1 MKKTFVWY
9 LLLGISQFIGAQVV
23 TIGDR
28 ETGQAVESAILVS
41 SNPSATA
48 ITNTKGQAEIRAFK
62 GAERIEIRALGYQ
75 TETTDFA
82 TLEAGAF
89 RFSLL
94 PTNIHFDEVVVS
106 ATRWKQKSKEIPIK
120 VVAISPKD
128 IALLNPQTAADLLAR
143 SGHVFV
149 QKSQQGGG
157 SPMIRG
163 FATNRLIYTVDGVR
177 MNTAIFRGGN
187 IQNVISLDPFATEK
201 AEVAFGPGSVIYG
214 SDAIGGVM
222 SFQTLTPQLSL
233 DGSPLITG
241 KGLARYA
248 SANGE
253 QTGHFDINVGW
264 DKWALVS
271 SISANKF
278 GDLRMGKHG
287 PDEYLRPFYV
297 QRIDNEDV
305 IVINEDPRV
314 QRPSGYEQINMLQKL
329 RFSPNEK
336 WDIQYGFHFSETS
349 EYARY
354 DRHIRYRN
362 NGQPRYGEWAYGPQI
377 WRMNNLSVSH
387 KSGNVLYDEVNL
399 RLARQYFEE
408 SRIDRDINNT
418 ERHTRLEKVLA
429 HSANL
434 DFSKLVG
441 TKHKV
446 FYGMELVHNG
456 VTSTGVDTDISTG
469 MSVEGPAR
477 YPQSNW
483 ASYGV
488 YVTDQFNVSE
498 KLSLQAGARYNHF
511 NLDATFDTRFYPF
524 PFTEARLNQGAL
536 TGSLGFVYRPTRQ
549 WVLSANGATAFRAP
563 NVDDI
568 GKVFDSAP
576 GIVVVPNPDLREEYA
591 LSGDVGIARLFGDF
605 LKIDLTGYY
614 TQLQNALVRRDF
626 QLNGLDSI
634 EYDGTLSR
642 VQAIQNAA
650 TANVYGIQA
659 GFELKLPRG
668 FGISSDFNYQKGEE
682 ELDDGSKSRS
692 RHAAPWFGVSR
703 LTYSA
708 NNLSLQVSAEYS
720 GEAKFEDL
728 PFEEQAKTEI
738 YARDANGKPYSP
750 AWYTLNFNAMYRFAE
765 QLSISAGLENLT
777 DQRYRPY
784 SSGIVAPGRNFI
796 LSFRANF

>member
-1 MKKTFVWY
+1 MKKTFVWC
-9 LLLGISQFIGAQVV
+9 LLLGISQIIGAQVV
-23 TIGDR
+23 TISDR

-41 SNPSATA
+41 ANPAATV
-48 ITNTKGQAEIRAFK
+48 ITNTRGQAEIRAFQ
-62 GAERIEIRALGYQ
+62 GTERIEIRALGYQ
-75 TETTDFA
+75 TETTDYA
-82 TLEAGAF
+82 TLEARAF

-94 PTNIHFDEVVVS
+94 ATNIHFDEVVVS
-106 ATRWKQKSKEIPIK
+106 ATRWNQKSKEIPVKI
-120 VVAISPKD
+120 VAISPKD
-128 IALLNPQTAADLLAR
+128 IALLNPQTAADLLAN
-143 SGHVFV
+143 SGYVFM

-222 SFQTLTPQLSL
+222 SFQTLTPQFSL
-233 DGSPLITG
+233 DGTPLITG
-241 KGLARYA
+241 KGLARSA
-248 SANGE
+248 SANQE

-264 DKWALVS
+264 NKWAMVS
-271 SISANKF
+271 SISSNDF

-287 PDEYLRPFYV
+287 PAEYLRPFYV
-297 QRIDNEDV
+297 QRIDNQDV
-305 IVINEDPRV
+305 VTTNEDPRV
-314 QRPSGYEQINMLQKL
+314 QRPSGYSQINMMQKL
-329 RFSPNEK
+329 RYSPNAK
-336 WDIQYGFHFSETS
+336 WDFQYGFHLSETS
-349 EYARY
+349 EFARY

-377 WRMNNLSVSH
+377 WRMNNLRVNH
-387 KSGNVLYDEVNL
+387 NGNNALYDQMNL

-408 SRIDRDINNT
+408 SRFERNINNN
-418 ERHTRLEKVLA
+418 ERHIRAEEVLA
-429 HSANL
+429 HSINL
-434 DFSKLVG
+434 DFSKQIRSKNKL
-441 TKHKV
+441 
-446 FYGMELVHNG
+446 FYGVEFVHNK
-456 VTSTGVDTDISTG
+456 VTSTGMDEDISTG
-469 MSVEGPAR
+469 IIADGPAR
-477 YPQSNW
+477 YPKSNW
-483 ASYGV
+483 ASYGI
-488 YVTDQFNVSE
+488 YVTNQFNVSE
-498 KLSLQAGARYNHF
+498 QLTLQAGARYNHF
-511 NLDATFDTRFYPF
+511 NLDAVFDTRFYPF
-524 PFTEARLNQGAL
+524 PFTEARLNSGAL
-536 TGSLGFVYRPTRQ
+536 TGSLGFVYRPTNN

-563 NVDDI
+563 NVDDV

-576 GIVVVPNPDLREEYA
+576 GIVVVPNPDLRSEYA
-591 LSGDVGIARLFGDF
+591 YSGDVGIARLFGNF

-626 QLNGLDSI
+626 RLNGLDSI
-634 EYDGTLSR
+634 EYDGMLSR
-642 VQAIQNAA
+642 VQAIQNTAV
-650 TANVYGIQA
+650 ANVYGIQA

-668 FGISSDFNYQKGEE
+668 FGVSSDFNYQKGEE
-682 ELDDGSKSRS
+682 ELDNGSKSRS

-703 LTYSA
+703 LTYA
-708 NNLSLQVSAEYS
+708 AKNLNLQISAEYS

-738 YARDANGKPYSP
+738 YARDTNGNPYSP
-750 AWYTLNFNAMYRFAE
+750 AWYTLNFNAMYRISE
-765 QLSISAGLENLT
+765 QLSVSAGLENLT